1 MENTESEFDKL
12 TEIIQEFGRLN
23 HPRVELHEF
32 CHQNIEEIFKYLEQ
46 WVLRRDFGNLVNCV
60 LNGFPESRDPGGKIK
75 VKVINEILQ
84 ILRRES
90 TTLTHCGDVLARICV
105 EFPKLPVDDV
115 VRWANDSVQC
125 IINHSDVNNTLCQTN
140 NFEIVL
146 SHLSHYFS
154 VQLYSK
160 LEPPPQ
166 DSESTTIDI
175 DDIGAADPEVVRKH
189 LKSWP
194 KTQVL
199 RAPFIIDLALAMSEK
214 GNDFR
219 SVCLNLIKSA
229 IEQRAMDEL
238 RAQESAWV
246 RAVLPP
252 DVDVVSLLKLL
263 TTESS
268 NHRQLTV
275 GGLINLAFVLL
286 SVPRVKPVATTC
298 WSHGKLIL
306 VRLSKAQPETAGHI
320 LTQLTDKLCTETALR
335 QYAENCQ
342 PSSTGYKA
350 PAAVL
355 DAVHPLFNFSTRI
368 RDTLVMVC
376 RKGLYS
382 RDSQHRCLALSGFLS
397 VLRNVRVNASISS
410 SQSCSE
416 LHSGHSYLTQL
427 TVDLHTTQNGT
438 AVTSRVRNEAMCMEV
453 VSILRRCLVQDALVK
468 QLLYSQMYDC
478 AKDKQML
485 HESILELFHDHLIK
499 YLPEDENAGSLLIDK
514 CVQINGVNVVLTEPI
529 GQLLFAV
536 AQFLQTTEVE
546 DLEDILSSQSVE
558 TGHAYLKS
566 KLNREESNLSDM
578 TPESK
583 AKSLKVQ
590 QTLQCYEAL
599 IAHTVMQWTVLPK
612 SSKKGN
618 KTLNETRETIKSQK
632 SQKSQKDKGKAPI
645 KLSNLVKD
653 KAGPFKPLPCLW
665 DTSDEVSWASLE
677 QRNQIRGRR
686 DFHTWVLRCVQ
697 SVLLGDNLDKK
708 AVVTHVVKIATI
720 LYNKAVCRFQHMC
733 GFDDQV
739 TVTCLEVFK
748 TCLTLL
754 FSPLYSLKMDCF
766 LSNITGCNE
775 SSSECLASILE
786 NIHTALQHIEM
797 DSVPDERDLV
807 VKKQLGV
814 LVKLEDYLRT
824 STQDCLALIGPVLT
838 AGYSELQE
846 AALLDELL
854 VKLANVLGR
863 IDEEDTS
870 AGEESDKFHA
880 IDSRT
885 GHAVL
890 VTICTH
896 LATRARGLEHLLA
909 RARDLTVAAG
919 LAAHSVEQRIEKDL
933 TEIYKSVVVQLCQ
946 VSGWTSG
953 CCKLRCSVGAAS
965 DRVLAA
971 AVRLY
976 CLLAAL
982 VKQIDPGMAQTVRF
996 ERLLKLCGK
1005 KLSSVTDNLITYLE
1019 ASQNKETAT
1028 KLLRETKLIPRLVL
1042 EAELFSKQLILLS
1055 NKAKYSSLNAYV
1067 KILQKTGHALITT
1080 LVMSVAICNTDCLL
1094 MEAHEVDIN
1103 DAETDIIEGASDA
1116 EEEGSDKEA
1125 SRKKRRRIS

>member
-1 MENTESEFDKL
+1 
-12 TEIIQEFGRLN
+12 
-23 HPRVELHEF
+23 
-32 CHQNIEEIFKYLEQ
+32 
-46 WVLRRDFGNLVNCV
+46 
-60 LNGFPESRDPGGKIK
+60 
-75 VKVINEILQ
+75 
-84 ILRRES
+84 
-90 TTLTHCGDVLARICV
+90 
-105 EFPKLPVDDV
+105 
-115 VRWANDSVQC
+115 
-125 IINHSDVNNTLCQTN
+125 
-140 NFEIVL
+140 
-146 SHLSHYFS
+146 
-154 VQLYSK
+154 
-160 LEPPPQ
+160 
-166 DSESTTIDI
+166 
-175 DDIGAADPEVVRKH
+175 
-189 LKSWP
+189 
-194 KTQVL
+194 
-199 RAPFIIDLALAMSEK
+199 
-214 GNDFR
+214 
-219 SVCLNLIKSA
+219 
-229 IEQRAMDEL
+229 
-238 RAQESAWV
+238 
-246 RAVLPP
+246 
-252 DVDVVSLLKLL
+252 
-263 TTESS
+263 
-268 NHRQLTV
+268 
-275 GGLINLAFVLL
+275 
-286 SVPRVKPVATTC
+286 
-298 WSHGKLIL
+298 
-306 VRLSKAQPETAGHI
+306 
-320 LTQLTDKLCTETALR
+320 
-335 QYAENCQ
+335 
-342 PSSTGYKA
+342 
-350 PAAVL
+350 
-355 DAVHPLFNFSTRI
+355 
-368 RDTLVMVC
+368 
-376 RKGLYS
+376 
-382 RDSQHRCLALSGFLS
+382 
-397 VLRNVRVNASISS
+397 
-410 SQSCSE
+410 
-416 LHSGHSYLTQL
+416 
-427 TVDLHTTQNGT
+427 
-438 AVTSRVRNEAMCMEV
+438 MCMEV

-468 QLLYSQMYDC
+468 QLLYSQLYDC

-546 DLEDILSSQSVE
+546 DLEDILSSQTVE

-566 KLNREESNLSDM
+566 KLNRVMQQLCDADSFVDIDMEESNLSDM

-599 IAHTVMQWTVLPK
+599 IAHTVMQWTVTSNDSANKLYKLFKACNQILEQTKVLPK

-665 DTSDEVSWASLE
+665 DTRFCLKIIELLYSDEVSWASLE

-786 NIHTALQHIEM
+786 NIHTALQHFEM

-807 VKKQLGV
+807 VKKQLGVLIQIAALLLETPTPSCPLKTRV

-1055 NKAKYSSLNAYV
+1055 NKAKLNWQQYLSLGTARDFRIKGPVLQEALNAQEQQDES
-1067 KILQKTGHALITT
+1067 I
-1080 LVMSVAICNTDCLL
+1080 NED
-1094 MEAHEVDIN
+1094 EVDIN